1 MVRDSIYESI
11 SCSLVLHCGVICKT
25 SHKISFRVVCVLV
38 GGEEAHSMTC
48 GFVCGAPHSWS
59 FAAVH
64 NRQRKVSVC
73 KSQTTTFLSGSK
85 QVRLRANIFQNTSTQ
100 KGERRSLVMI
110 ISNGSRFPEDVTFT
124 TLQDGQVKEM
134 KASEIFN
141 GKKVVIFGV
150 PGAFTPS
157 CSDKHLPGF
166 AENLE
171 KFKEKGI
178 DTVVCLAANDPYV
191 MNAWAKQKGVE
202 GKILMLSDGNGAV
215 LEELG
220 LSVNTGN
227 FGGKRA
233 RRFSAYVENGVVK
246 NLNLESGTA
255 FTEVSAAERVLSQL
269 E

>member
-1 MVRDSIYESI
+1 MV
-11 SCSLVLHCGVICKT
+11 
-25 SHKISFRVVCVLV
+25 
-38 GGEEAHSMTC
+38 C
-48 GFVCGAPHSWS
+48 GFVCGLHSPVVVGVHREK
-59 FAAVH
+59 AV
-64 NRQRKVSVC
+64 SIC
-73 KSQTTTFLSGSK
+73 KRTTFLFGSK
-85 QVRLRANIFQNTSTQ
+85 Q
-100 KGERRSLVMI
+100 SLPRQINLMMI

-124 TLQDGQVKEM
+124 TLQEGQVKEM

-166 AENLE
+166 AENFD

-178 DTVVCLAANDPYV
+178 DTVICLAANDPYV
-191 MNAWAKQKGVE
+191 MNAWAKQKGVD
-202 GKILMLSDGNGAV
+202 GKILMLSDGSGAV

-227 FGGKRA
+227 FGGRRA

-246 NLNLESGTA
+246 NLNLENGTS
-255 FTEVSAAERVLSQL
+255 FTETSAAERVLSQIG
-269 E
+269 

>member
-1 MVRDSIYESI
+1 
-11 SCSLVLHCGVICKT
+11 
-25 SHKISFRVVCVLV
+25 
-38 GGEEAHSMTC
+38 MTC
-48 GFVCGAPHSWS
+48 GFVCGLHHPKVVG
-59 FAAVH
+59 VH
-64 NRQRKVSVC
+64 REKAVSVC
-73 KSQTTTFLSGSK
+73 KQNHTFLSGSK
-85 QVRLRANIFQNTSTQ
+85 QVNFYGNTLQKPIFPKPRQIN
-100 KGERRSLVMI
+100 LMMI
-110 ISNGSRFPEDVTFT
+110 ISNGSRFPDDVTFT
-124 TLQDGQVKEM
+124 TLQEGQVKEM

-166 AENLE
+166 ADNFD

-178 DTVVCLAANDPYV
+178 DTVICLAANDPYV

-202 GKILMLSDGNGAV
+202 GKILMLSDGSGAV

-227 FGGKRA
+227 FGGRRA

-246 NLNLESGTA
+246 NLNLENGTS
-255 FTEVSAAERVLSQL
+255 FTEVSAAERVLSQIG
-269 E
+269 

>member
-1 MVRDSIYESI
+1 MV
-11 SCSLVLHCGVICKT
+11 
-25 SHKISFRVVCVLV
+25 
-38 GGEEAHSMTC
+38 C
-48 GFVCGAPHSWS
+48 GFVCGLHSPVVVGVHREK
-59 FAAVH
+59 AV
-64 NRQRKVSVC
+64 SIC
-73 KSQTTTFLSGSK
+73 KRTTFLFGSK
-85 QVRLRANIFQNTSTQ
+85 QVSFYGNTFQKPILQ
-100 KGERRSLVMI
+100 KSLPRQINLMMI

-124 TLQDGQVKEM
+124 TLQEGQVKEM

-166 AENLE
+166 AENFD

-178 DTVVCLAANDPYV
+178 DTVICLAANDPYV
-191 MNAWAKQKGVE
+191 MNAWAKQKGVD
-202 GKILMLSDGNGAV
+202 GKILMLSDGSGAV

-227 FGGKRA
+227 FGGRRA

-246 NLNLESGTA
+246 NLNLENGTS
-255 FTEVSAAERVLSQL
+255 FTETSAAERVLSQIG
-269 E
+269 